1 MSEKNTTKEERTR
14 AWDYALGMIKVDGL
28 TPSED
33 FLKLVEKEK
42 NGELTTDDIREELKR
57 KYHVKKGLI

>member
-42 NGELTTDDIREELKR
+42 NGDITIEDVIKALDH
-57 KYHVKKGLI
+57 KYKVKES

>member
-28 TPSED
+28 TPSDD

-42 NGELTTDDIREELKR
+42 NGDITIEDVIKVLDH
-57 KYHVKKGLI
+57 KYKVKES

>member
-14 AWDYALGMIKVDGL
+14 AWDYALGMIEVDGL

-42 NGELTTDDIREELKR
+42 KGELTTDDIRKELKR
-57 KYHVKKGLI
+57 KYHAKKGLI

>member
-1 MSEKNTTKEERTR
+1 MSEKNTTKEERTK

-28 TPSED
+28 NPSED

-42 NGELTTDDIREELKR
+42 NGDISIEDVIKALDH
-57 KYHVKKGLI
+57 KYKVKES